1 MTRPKAYVLMGL
13 LALLA
18 GCQSPSRP
26 VQSSAPEDPAA
37 MAARALAGGRYTDAL
52 ELYRQALAAAPGKVA
67 LHYGLGVASSHLDR
81 RDDAV
86 REFKWVVQ
94 YGSQTAPEV
103 AAARQWLI
111 RAGALPSTSLDT
123 SAPSRSGEE
132 RQAGNASL
140 EGRAVFAEAGQAP
153 KPMARLQ
160 LFLVPES
167 PTQVPESPTQKERYH
182 LRTDEEGNFKFPDV
196 VPGPYKLIDR
206 VAGQPIWRLRV
217 ELKPSET
224 KALELTPANSLAM
237 QDDFPD
243 RQARAQE

>member
-1 MTRPKAYVLMGL
+1 MTPPKAYVLIGL
-13 LALLA
+13 LALMA
-18 GCQSPSRP
+18 GCQAPSRP
-26 VQSSAPEDPAA
+26 VQSAAPEDPAA
-37 MAARALAGGRYTDAL
+37 LAARALAGGRYADAL
-52 ELYRQALAAAPGKVA
+52 ELYRQALADAPGKAA

-86 REFKWVVQ
+86 REFRWVVQ
-94 YGSQTAPEV
+94 YGPQTAPEV

-123 SAPSRSGEE
+123 PAQSRSTEE

-140 EGRAVFAEAGQAP
+140 EGRAIFAEAGQAP

-167 PTQVPESPTQKERYH
+167 PTQKENYN
-182 LRTDEEGNFKFPDV
+182 LRTDEQGNFKFPNV
-196 VPGPYKLIDR
+196 IPGPYKLIDR

-217 ELKPSET
+217 EFKPSEP
-224 KALELTPANSLAM
+224 KVLELTSSNSIAA
-237 QDDFPD
+237 QDDFPEQ
-243 RQARAQE
+243 QARAQR

>member
-1 MTRPKAYVLMGL
+1 MTRLKSYALIAL

-18 GCQSPSRP
+18 ACQAPPRP
-26 VQSSAPEDPAA
+26 VQSSAPEDPTRL
-37 MAARALAGGRYTDAL
+37 AARALDAGRYADAL
-52 ELYRQALAAAPGKVA
+52 ELYRQALSEAPGKVD
-67 LHYGLGVASSHLDR
+67 LHYGVGVASSHLDR

-86 REFKWVVQ
+86 REFRWVVQ
-94 YGSQTAPEV
+94 YGPQSAPEV

-111 RAGALPSTSLDT
+111 RAGALPSATLNT
-123 SAPSRSGEE
+123 PAPSRSTEE

-140 EGRAVFAEAGQAP
+140 EGRAIFAEAGQAP

-167 PTQVPESPTQKERYH
+167 PTQKERYH
-182 LRTDEEGNFKFPDV
+182 LRTDEEGNFKFSDV

-217 ELKPSET
+217 EFKPSET
-224 KALELTPANSLAM
+224 KVLELTPANSLAM
-237 QDDFPD
+237 QDDFPE
-243 RQARAQE
+243 RQAQARE

>member
-1 MTRPKAYVLMGL
+1 MTRLKSYVLIAL
-13 LALLA
+13 LALVA
-18 GCQSPSRP
+18 ACQAPPRP
-26 VQSSAPEDPAA
+26 EQSSAPEDPTRL
-37 MAARALAGGRYTDAL
+37 AARALAAGGYADAL
-52 ELYRQALAAAPGKVA
+52 ELYRQALSEAPGKVG
-67 LHYGLGVASSHLDR
+67 LHYGAGVASSYLDR

-86 REFKWVVQ
+86 REFRWVVQ
-94 YGSQTAPEV
+94 YGPQNAPEV

-111 RAGALPSTSLDT
+111 RAGALPSTSLT
-123 SAPSRSGEE
+123 RPAPSRSGVE

-140 EGRAVFAEAGQAP
+140 EGRAVFAEAGQVP

-160 LFLVPES
+160 LFL
-167 PTQVPESPTQKERYH
+167 VPESPTQKERYH

-217 ELKPSET
+217 EVKPSET
-224 KALELTPANSLAM
+224 KVLELTQSNSLAV

-243 RQARAQE
+243 QKARARE

>member
-1 MTRPKAYVLMGL
+1 MTSPKAYVLIGL

-26 VQSSAPEDPAA
+26 VQSSAPEDRAA
-37 MAARALAGGRYTDAL
+37 MADRALAGGRYADAL
-52 ELYRQALAAAPGKVA
+52 ELYRQALADAPGKVA
-67 LHYGLGVASSHLDR
+67 LHYGLGVASSYLDR

-86 REFKWVVQ
+86 REFRWVVQ
-94 YGSQTAPEV
+94 YGPQTAPEV

-111 RAGALPSTSLDT
+111 RAGALPSANLDT
-123 SAPSRSGEE
+123 PAPSRSTEE

-140 EGRAVFAEAGQAP
+140 EGRAIFAEAGQAP

-167 PTQVPESPTQKERYH
+167 PTQKERYH
-182 LRTDEEGNFKFPDV
+182 LRTDEEGNFKFPNV
-196 VPGPYKLIDR
+196 IPGPYKLIDR

-224 KALELTPANSLAM
+224 KVLELTQGNSLGR
-237 QDDFPD
+237 QDNFPEQ
-243 RQARAQE
+243 QARARQ

>member
-1 MTRPKAYVLMGL
+1 MTPLKAYVLIGL

-18 GCQSPSRP
+18 GCQAPSRP
-26 VQSSAPEDPAA
+26 VQSSVPEDPAA
-37 MAARALAGGRYTDAL
+37 RAARALAGGRYGDAL
-52 ELYRQALAAAPGKVA
+52 ELYRQALADAPGKAA

-86 REFKWVVQ
+86 REFRWVVQ
-94 YGSQTAPEV
+94 YGPQTAPEV

-123 SAPSRSGEE
+123 PAPSRSTEE

-140 EGRAVFAEAGQAP
+140 EGRAIFAEAGQAP

-167 PTQVPESPTQKERYH
+167 PTQKENYN
-182 LRTDEEGNFKFPDV
+182 LRTDEQGNFKFPNV
-196 VPGPYKLIDR
+196 IPGPYKLIDR

-217 ELKPSET
+217 EFKPSET
-224 KALELTPANSLAM
+224 KALELTPANSLAT
-237 QDDFPD
+237 QDDFPE
-243 RQARAQE
+243 RRVQTRE

>member
-1 MTRPKAYVLMGL
+1 MTPAKAYVLIGL

-26 VQSSAPEDPAA
+26 VQSAAPEDPAA
-37 MAARALAGGRYTDAL
+37 KAARALAGGSYTDAL
-52 ELYRQALAAAPGKVA
+52 ELYRQALSEAPGKVS

-86 REFKWVVQ
+86 REFRWVVQ
-94 YGSQTAPEV
+94 YGPQTAPEV

-111 RAGALPSTSLDT
+111 RAGALPTASVATP
-123 SAPSRSGEE
+123 APSRSGEE
-132 RQAGNASL
+132 RQPGNASL
-140 EGRAVFAEAGQAP
+140 EGRAIFADAGQAP
-153 KPMARLQ
+153 RPMARLQ
-160 LFLVPES
+160 LFLVPEGS
-167 PTQVPESPTQKERYH
+167 TEKERYH

-196 VPGPYKLIDR
+196 VPGPYRLIDR

-217 ELKPSET
+217 EFKPSET

-237 QDDFPD
+237 RDDFPE
-243 RQARAQE
+243 RQAQAQQ

>member
-1 MTRPKAYVLMGL
+1 MTPPKAYVLIGL

-26 VQSSAPEDPAA
+26 VQSSAPDDPAA
-37 MAARALAGGRYTDAL
+37 MAARALAGGRYADAL
-52 ELYRQALAAAPGKVA
+52 ELYRQALADAPGKVA

-81 RDDAV
+81 RDDVV
-86 REFKWVVQ
+86 REFRWVVQ
-94 YGSQTAPEV
+94 YGPQTAPEV

-111 RAGALPSTSLDT
+111 KAGALPTTSLNT
-123 SAPSRSGEE
+123 PAPSRSGEE

-167 PTQVPESPTQKERYH
+167 PTQTERYH
-182 LRTDEEGNFKFPDV
+182 LRTDEQGNFKFPDV
-196 VPGPYKLIDR
+196 IPGPYKLIDR

-217 ELKPSET
+217 EFKPSET

-237 QDDFPD
+237 QDDFPE
-243 RQARAQE
+243 RQAQAKQ

>member
-1 MTRPKAYVLMGL
+1 MTPPKAYVLIGL

-37 MAARALAGGRYTDAL
+37 VAARALAGGRYADAL
-52 ELYRQALAAAPGKVA
+52 ELYRQALADAPGKVA
-67 LHYGLGVASSHLDR
+67 LHYGVGVASSYLDR

-86 REFKWVVQ
+86 REFRWVVQ
-94 YGSQTAPEV
+94 YGPRTAPEV

-111 RAGALPSTSLDT
+111 RAGALPSASLNT
-123 SAPSRSGEE
+123 PAPSRSTEE

-140 EGRAVFAEAGQAP
+140 EGRAIFAEAGQAP

-167 PTQVPESPTQKERYH
+167 PTQIEYYN
-182 LRTDEEGNFKFPDV
+182 LRTDEEGNFKFPNV
-196 VPGPYKLIDR
+196 IPGPYKLIDR

-217 ELKPSET
+217 ELKPSAA
-224 KALELTPANSLAM
+224 KVLELTPDNSVAIR
-237 QDDFPD
+237 DDFPE
-243 RQARAQE
+243 QHARAQE

>member
-1 MTRPKAYVLMGL
+1 VLIGL

-18 GCQSPSRP
+18 GCQSPSGP
-26 VQSSAPEDPAA
+26 GQLSAPEGPAA
-37 MAARALAGGRYTDAL
+37 MAARALAGGRYADAL
-52 ELYRQALAAAPGKVA
+52 ELYRRALADAPGKVG

-86 REFKWVVQ
+86 REFRWVVQ
-94 YGSQTAPEV
+94 YGPQTAPEV

-111 RAGALPSTSLDT
+111 RAGALPPASLHT
-123 SAPSRSGEE
+123 PAPSRSTEE

-140 EGRAVFAEAGQAP
+140 EGRAIFAEAGQAP

-167 PTQVPESPTQKERYH
+167 PTQKEYYN

-196 VPGPYKLIDR
+196 VPGPYKLTNR
-206 VAGQPIWRLRV
+206 VAGQPLWRLRV
-217 ELKPSET
+217 ELKPSEA

-237 QDDFPD
+237 QDDFPEQ
-243 RQARAQE
+243 RARAQE

>member
-1 MTRPKAYVLMGL
+1 MTLPKAYVLIGL

-26 VQSSAPEDPAA
+26 VQSSAPEDGAA
-37 MAARALAGGRYTDAL
+37 MAARALAGGRYADAL
-52 ELYRQALAAAPGKVA
+52 ELYRQALADAPGKVA
-67 LHYGLGVASSHLDR
+67 LHYGLGVASSYLDR

-86 REFKWVVQ
+86 REFRWVVQ
-94 YGSQTAPEV
+94 YGPQTAPEV

-111 RAGALPSTSLDT
+111 RAGALPSATLNT
-123 SAPSRSGEE
+123 PAPSRSTEE

-140 EGRAVFAEAGQAP
+140 EGRAIFAEAGQAP

-167 PTQVPESPTQKERYH
+167 PTQKENYN
-182 LRTDEEGNFKFPDV
+182 LRTDEEGNFKFPNV
-196 VPGPYKLIDR
+196 IPGPYKLIDR

-224 KALELTPANSLAM
+224 KALELTQANSLAM
-237 QDDFPD
+237 QDDFPE
-243 RQARAQE
+243 RRARAQE

>member
-1 MTRPKAYVLMGL
+1 MTLPKAYVLIGL
-13 LALLA
+13 LALLV

-26 VQSSAPEDPAA
+26 VQSSAPEDGAA
-37 MAARALAGGRYTDAL
+37 MAARALAGGRYADAL
-52 ELYRQALAAAPGKVA
+52 ELYRQALADAPGKVG

-86 REFKWVVQ
+86 REFRWVVQ
-94 YGSQTAPEV
+94 YGPQTAPEV

-123 SAPSRSGEE
+123 SAPSRSREE

-140 EGRAVFAEAGQAP
+140 EGRAVFAEAGQVP

-160 LFLVPES
+160 LFMA
-167 PTQVPESPTQKERYH
+167 PESPTQKEYYN
-182 LRTDEEGNFKFPDV
+182 LRTDQEGNFKFPDV
-196 VPGPYKLIDR
+196 IPGPYKLIDR

-217 ELKPSET
+217 EFKPSET

-237 QDDFPD
+237 QDDFPE
-243 RQARAQE
+243 RQARAQQ

>member
-1 MTRPKAYVLMGL
+1 MTPPKAYVLIGL

-26 VQSSAPEDPAA
+26 VQSSAPEDGAA
-37 MAARALAGGRYTDAL
+37 MAARALAGGRYADAL
-52 ELYRQALAAAPGKVA
+52 ELYRQALADAPGKVA
-67 LHYGLGVASSHLDR
+67 LHYGLGVASSYLDR

-86 REFKWVVQ
+86 REFRWVVQ
-94 YGSQTAPEV
+94 YGPQTAPEV

-111 RAGALPSTSLDT
+111 RAGALPSASLDMP
-123 SAPSRSGEE
+123 APSRSTEE

-140 EGRAVFAEAGQAP
+140 EGRAIFAEAGQAP

-167 PTQVPESPTQKERYH
+167 PTQKENYN
-182 LRTDEEGNFKFPDV
+182 LRTDEEGNFKFPNV
-196 VPGPYKLIDR
+196 IAGPYKLIDR

-224 KALELTPANSLAM
+224 KVLELTPGNGLAV
-237 QDDFPD
+237 QDDFPE
-243 RQARAQE
+243 QKARAQ